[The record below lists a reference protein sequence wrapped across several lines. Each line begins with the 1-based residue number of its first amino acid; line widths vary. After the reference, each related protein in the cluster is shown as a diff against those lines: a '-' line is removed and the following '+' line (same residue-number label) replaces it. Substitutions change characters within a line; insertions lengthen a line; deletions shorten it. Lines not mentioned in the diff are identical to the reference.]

1 MFTTV
6 NTAEKALFDMTND
19 EIVHAHATAIYNM
32 ENSMREDG
40 FESATFAQ
48 WQRNVKLTRAMI
60 LELTQNIPQTD
71 TEDVLDN
78 YYHNIGRFALIAYFG
93 TVSGRL
99 ALDPGNREL
108 IIEHRIL
115 GDELQRRM
123 EK

>member
-40 FESATFAQ
+40 FESVTFAQ
-48 WQRNVKLTRAMI
+48 WQRNVKMTRAMI

-78 YYHNIGRFALIAYFG
+78 FYHNVGRFAMSPNNKVLQS
-93 TVSGRL
+93 TVQDNMSFL
-99 ALDPGNREL
+99 VEN
-108 IIEHRIL
+108 
-115 GDELQRRM
+115 M
-123 EK
+123 

>member
-1 MFTTV
+1 
-6 NTAEKALFDMTND
+6 
-19 EIVHAHATAIYNM
+19 M
-32 ENSMREDG
+32 EQQITE
-40 FESATFAQ
+40 AAQ
-48 WQRNVKLTRAMI
+48 QIFSST
-60 LELTQNIPQTD
+60 
-71 TEDVLDN
+71 
-78 YYHNIGRFALIAYFG
+78 LIAYFG